1 MAEQDQEPRGR
12 PDRISQL
19 ESGSE
24 AGQLHGEEALLGGK
38 KKGIFCEGFV
48 KENRN
53 SQKYGLRPKI
63 STFCFCSNFFRFQ
76 KKLMIFFYDLEVK
89 SPCGSIPAI

>member
-1 MAEQDQEPRGR
+1 AGEVYV
-12 PDRISQL
+12 
-19 ESGSE
+19 SGKIK
-24 AGQLHGEEALLGGK
+24 A
-38 KKGIFCEGFV
+38 IFCEGLV

-53 SQKYGLRPKI
+53 SKKYGLRPKI

-76 KKLMIFFYDLEVK
+76 KKLMIFFNDLEVK